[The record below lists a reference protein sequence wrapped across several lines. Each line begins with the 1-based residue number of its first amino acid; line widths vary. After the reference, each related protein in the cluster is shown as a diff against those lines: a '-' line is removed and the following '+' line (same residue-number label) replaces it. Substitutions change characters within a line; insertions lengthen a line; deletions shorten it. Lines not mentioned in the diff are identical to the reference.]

1 MARGGGKF
9 DAVLR
14 ARREPGD
21 TTVAD
26 GGGDHRRSAHGG
38 GQATSLGKRSNTDY
52 RQVSAYIRKDTHRRV
67 KMALLEED
75 RQFSELVAELLESW
89 LEERT

>member
-1 MARGGGKF
+1 VARGGGKF

-14 ARREPGD
+14 ARGERRETTLHNRGEDDVGTTGIPG
-21 TTVAD
+21 
-26 GGGDHRRSAHGG
+26 
-38 GQATSLGKRSNTDY
+38 ATSPGKRSNVDY
-52 RQVSAYIRKDTHRRV
+52 RQVSAYIRKDIHRRV

-75 RQFSELVAELLESW
+75 RQFSELVAELLEDW